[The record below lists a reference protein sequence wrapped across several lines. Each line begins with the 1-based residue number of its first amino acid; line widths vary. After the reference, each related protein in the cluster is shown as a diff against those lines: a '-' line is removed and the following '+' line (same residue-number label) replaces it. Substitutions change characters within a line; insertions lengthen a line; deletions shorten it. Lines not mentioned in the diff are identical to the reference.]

1 MFSLQSLFSKL
12 CCDPSCS
19 INSILSKERT
29 VKFRDAVNEIL
40 LTRDIYFPQQIIF
53 NYSAQLFIFF
63 DGSLQDYG
71 SCVYAFSNNQFNLLS
86 SSAKIM
92 GIAAFSGPQSEIAGA
107 VLATRMEPKISQ
119 KLFNVNLSP
128 SCLLET
134 WRWF

>member
-1 MFSLQSLFSKL
+1 M
-12 CCDPSCS
+12 
-19 INSILSKERT
+19 
-29 VKFRDAVNEIL
+29 
-40 LTRDIYFPQQIIF
+40 DIYFPQQIIF

-92 GIAAFSGPQSEIAGA
+92 GIAVFSGPQSEIAGA

-119 KLFNVNLSP
+119 KLSTFLPLVY
-128 SCLLET
+128 
-134 WRWF
+134 WRLGDGFENNR